1 MAENGASQNN
11 EQGPGPAVVYV
22 SGRAEGAAQRGAGA
36 SLVFQ
41 VGLEPKQWPKTG
53 LEPKLEHIFPIVS
66 PSFSTSPCSSLTISN
81 NNNQRI
87 VIIPWQLSGCFD
99 EGVLLKQ
106 KEYILISYACRATSS
121 IRFGLEL
128 GELIGQSQRR
138 EHRRIHMHI
147 YIYVY
152 RGLFR
157 HNREK
162 SNQTTKP
169 PKPTTNNKKCQQ
181 NRPNT
186 TGEELHK
193 ETSLKISSC
202 FWISPGGQ

>member
-147 YIYVY
+147 YIYMY
-152 RGLFR
+152 IEACLGII
-157 HNREK
+157 EK
-162 SNQTTKP
+162 KATKQQNPQNQPPTTK
-169 PKPTTNNKKCQQ
+169 NANKTDLIQQ
-181 NRPNT
+181 GKSFIKR
-186 TGEELHK
+186 HH
-193 ETSLKISSC
+193 
-202 FWISPGGQ
+202 